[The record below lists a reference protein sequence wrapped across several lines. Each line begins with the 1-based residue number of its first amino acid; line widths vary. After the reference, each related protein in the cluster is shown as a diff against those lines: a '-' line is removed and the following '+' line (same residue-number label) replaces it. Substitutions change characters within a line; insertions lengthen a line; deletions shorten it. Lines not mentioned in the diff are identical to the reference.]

1 MPTAKGWSVHDI
13 KRLTGRA
20 APGPWLTLTV
30 VVSDSDRGPATADGE
45 PWKGV

>member
-13 KRLTGRA
+13 KRLTG
-20 APGPWLTLTV
+20 
-30 VVSDSDRGPATADGE
+30 PATADGE